1 MKKLLLSLL
10 LIPFMGFSQNL
21 YNYGFEGTTADMIT
35 AGWQVTNQSSP
46 VYTGAPTWSIPA
58 AAPTTTFDS
67 GAQAGTPTSF
77 TLINYTST
85 GTSSTAGSGTISN
98 WLISPEV
105 SLKNG
110 DVVSFYTRGA
120 TYAAVPTPA
129 NTFPDRLELRI
140 STNGSFTTLPSAGSE
155 DVGDFTTLAAEVNPD
170 LELTGYPATW
180 TQFSYTV
187 TGLPDLTACKVAF
200 RYYVTDGGPSGANSN
215 IIAID
220 SFNVDRPLATDSFF
234 AQNFSAF
241 PNPATNVLN
250 IANKSNSAINSI
262 QITDMNGRT
271 VKQVKGMVEQI
282 NISELN
288 AGVYFLKVTSNQG
301 TGTTKI
307 IKK

>member
-98 WLISPEV
+98 WLISPVV
-105 SLKNG
+105 SVDNG
-110 DVVSFYTRGA
+110 DVVSFYTRIGRNGGV
-120 TYAAVPTPA
+120 AAFA
-129 NTFPDRLELRI
+129 DNLQLRM
-140 STNGSFTTLPSAGSE
+140 STNGAFTALPTGGSAGL
-155 DVGDFTTLAAEVNPD
+155 GDFTQLLVDVNPELD
-170 LELTGYPATW
+170 LESYPTAW
-180 TQFSYTV
+180 GQFTYTV
-187 TGLPDLTACKVAF
+187 AGLSGPTDCMFAF
-200 RYYVTDGGPSGANSN
+200 RYFVTSGGPAGANSD
-215 IIAID
+215 IIGMD
-220 SFNVDRPLATDSFF
+220 SFSVDRALSTDSFF
-234 AQNFSAF
+234 TSNFSVA
-241 PNPATNVLN
+241 PNPTSDILN
-250 IANKSNSAINSI
+250 IANNSNIAINTI
-262 QITDMNGRT
+262 QLTDMNGRI
-271 VKQVKGMVEQI
+271 VKEVKGMTSQI
-282 NISELN
+282 NINELN
-288 AGVYFLKVTSNQG
+288 SGVYFLKITTDQG
-301 TGTTKI
+301 TGTSKI